1 MPQEIL
7 TRVAE
12 DIKDVDVRLVQA
24 RELIM
29 AMKEAGEDVTP
40 METDIRQLETR
51 RNKWE
56 RMLKA
61 RGII

>member
-24 RELIM
+24 RELVM
-29 AMKEAGEDVTP
+29 AMKEAGEDVSS
-40 METDIRQLETR
+40 METDMRQLETR
-51 RNKWE
+51 RNKWA

-61 RGII
+61 RGIM